1 MVKWKTKWEGI
12 DSQEV
17 GLEAAI
23 LQRKRNS
30 SLIESSCAEDVTGL
44 KLGTEIADHQA
55 SLLRFV
61 DGRRAFRRP
70 VKVSRKGCWRYR
82 KCECRHE

>member
-44 KLGTEIADHQA
+44 KPCTEAAD
-55 SLLRFV
+55 
-61 DGRRAFRRP
+61 FRDQMSGIRNQNE
-70 VKVSRKGCWRYR
+70 STSI
-82 KCECRHE
+82 

>member
-44 KLGTEIADHQA
+44 KLCTEIADIEH
-55 SLLRFV
+55 SIWVLI
-61 DGRRAFRRP
+61 
-70 VKVSRKGCWRYR
+70 W
-82 KCECRHE
+82 